1 MSLTIAEQLLP
12 QLLGTRLDEIC
23 GRRYHRRPLRGQ
35 SLDGGAREVLLSTE
49 GLSPG
54 MEGRKC
60 IPVMTIGMGL
70 LCGLHPNRPTYR
82 AFGWLGL
89 SGWSY
94 SSKANC
100 FAEPGVPAAG
110 DGDMDGEGEVV
121 GDTGCGSRPLLPFSD
136 SLPCSIPR
144 THLDIASNHLRS
156 GMHALSTN
164 STCTYNSCPCI
175 GNICLISWLINMK

>member
-1 MSLTIAEQLLP
+1 MP
-12 QLLGTRLDEIC
+12 QLLGTRLDKVC
-23 GRRYHRRPLRGQ
+23 GRRYHERPLGGQ
-35 SLDGGAREVLLSTE
+35 SLDGGAREVLLSME

-54 MEGRKC
+54 KEGRKC
-60 IPVMTIGMGL
+60 IPVMTIVMGL
-70 LCGLHPNRPTYR
+70 LCRLNTKKSPNRPTYL
-82 AFGWLGL
+82 AVVWLGL

-100 FAEPGVPAAG
+100 LAGPGVSAAG
-110 DGDMDGEGEVV
+110 DGDMDGEGEVA
-121 GDTGCGSRPLLPFSD
+121 GDIGCGSRPHLPFSD

-164 STCTYNSCPCI
+164 NNSCPCVV
-175 GNICLISWLINMK
+175 NVCLICWLTNMK